1 MGATKRTDESWRNHH
16 CIQLVRL
23 FIGLA
28 TLAVSPLHVVCR
40 RREGEW
46 REAVENTG
54 EWRESVENTGEWRES
69 VENTWWCSREEGG
82 WRRTAAVGKQA
93 HLSHVRIR
101 HFHPV
106 LQGDGFGRY
115 VVVQESDRIGFGP
128 SEERGMA
135 SPTRDRSGRFA
146 RPNHQENAKRRPHSI
161 HLGWYSTTARMV
173 SGGVGWC
180 RVLGQTEVRARLTP
194 EVRARLIRPHAQA
207 VVAQAVGRFTNESL
221 DNNE

>member
-1 MGATKRTDESWRNHH
+1 M
-16 CIQLVRL
+16 
-23 FIGLA
+23 
-28 TLAVSPLHVVCR
+28 
-40 RREGEW
+40 
-46 REAVENTG
+46 
-54 EWRESVENTGEWRES
+54 
-69 VENTWWCSREEGG
+69 
-82 WRRTAAVGKQA
+82 
-93 HLSHVRIR
+93 RIR

-106 LQGDGFGRY
+106 LQADGFGRY

-207 VVAQAVGRFTNESL
+207 VVAQAVGRFTNESFYNMCVRARKFNNLHRLLFTHMARHTYGVPILVL
-221 DNNE
+221 DFHLMNASLI

>member
-23 FIGLA
+23 FIGLT
-28 TLAVSPLHVVCR
+28 TLAVSSLHVVCR
-40 RREGEW
+40 RRE
-46 REAVENTG
+46 G

-106 LQGDGFGRY
+106 LQADGFGRY

-135 SPTRDRSGRFA
+135 SPTRDRSGCFA
-146 RPNHQENAKRRPHSI
+146 RPNHQSENPHSI
-161 HLGWYSTTARMV
+161 HLGWYSTTARDGVGRCRVV
-173 SGGVGWC
+173 SGAGADRSTCAVDSRG
-180 RVLGQTEVRARLTP
+180 TRA
-194 EVRARLIRPHAQA
+194 ADSRPHTQ
-207 VVAQAVGRFTNESL
+207 VVKLFCCRDTQVVKLFLFETIL
-221 DNNE
+221 